1 MATGMTT
8 GKIRKFNGKKFALL
22 SVSSSKGKARTHSLK
37 EYGYTRVVKV
47 KGGYALYF
55 RSYTATN

>member
-1 MATGMTT
+1 MAVS
-8 GKIRKFNGKKFALL
+8 KVRKFGGKKFGLL
-22 SVSSSKGKARTHSLK
+22 SVFPTKGKATGK
-37 EYGYTRVVKV
+37 AVKKYGYTRIVKV

>member
-1 MATGMTT
+1 MTIS
-8 GKIRKFNGKKFALL
+8 KVRKFNGKKFGLL
-22 SVSSSKGKARTHSLK
+22 TISPSKGKARTRSLK
-37 EYGYTRVVKV
+37 EYGYTRIVKV

>member
-1 MATGMTT
+1 MAIS
-8 GKIRKFNGKKFALL
+8 KVRKFNGKKFGLL
-22 SVSSSKGKARTHSLK
+22 TISSSKGKARTRSLK
-37 EYGYTRVVKV
+37 EYGYTRIVKV

>member
-1 MATGMTT
+1 MAIS
-8 GKIRKFNGKKFALL
+8 KVRKFNSKKFGLL
-22 SVSSSKGKARTHSLK
+22 CVLPTKGKAGAK
-37 EYGYTRVVKV
+37 AVKKYGYTRIVKV